1 MGADDKPTN
10 QEVVA
15 LSDLKWFFIKI
26 LGYKFTNQEVQACY
40 AESKMTIINEQEKD
54 ATAKYRKIL
63 YVEFLEFIA
72 RFSIKIFEQSEMAE
86 LEINE
91 KIEYVLDAMFEPYN
105 LKREKQV
112 TTIEEF
118 SASDDDY

>member
-1 MGADDKPTN
+1 
-10 QEVVA
+10 
-15 LSDLKWFFIKI
+15 
-26 LGYKFTNQEVQACY
+26 
-40 AESKMTIINEQEKD
+40 MTIINEQEKD

-72 RFSIKIFEQSEMAE
+72 RFSIKIFEESEMAE

-91 KIEYVLDAMFEPYN
+91 KIEYVLDAMFESYN